1 MIKIG
6 SIAVKDKHD
15 ILKAS
20 EILEKLGIKIF
31 SSEEAKKK
39 CLEWDDV
46 KNNYLIQD
54 EDGWRIQSHLLQ
66 ERFNIETLDTFVT
79 ALLTKHPTIKEEYER
94 LISFKKEISETQKEL
109 NAKTEAASKELNDKI
124 EAATKSFNE
133 KVNND

>member
-15 ILKAS
+15 ILKAA

-79 ALLTKHPTIKEEYER
+79 SLLTKHPTIKEEYER